1 MKKHRIFVLLM
12 LVFSTIEHLSAQSTD
27 TMYVV
32 KRHVVRDTVYVRDT
46 VRVQDTIIIADYIHS
61 EEFKQLFY
69 ELNGVNA
76 QTPPDSLEKLW
87 AQTVT
92 FLENRVIQYEQQN
105 VSTMDSIK
113 KYGLAGL
120 LLLGLNSLAP
130 AQTEAPQPVSAPKT
144 KTQSVLHDSPFN
156 GFHFGYTLEADFV
169 HPVEMTSMS
178 TGKKTFSSVRYG
190 GRLGL
195 ECSYHFADYFGI
207 SAALDIGCIHLGTRG
222 INGEYFGLSMPLK
235 FEFHYPV
242 ADKLWITANAG
253 VQLRMPLE
261 TFFYGY
267 DKNDGAIIYDYY
279 LGPPVWNSVHYVSYR
294 YNRHVFYADIM
305 ADVGLYYQLPNKNY
319 LRFLLGLDIATT
331 DFANGNVLFMTN
343 NGTSPI
349 NGQYFSE
356 YPSPTENQYVSKRN
370 HYLYFQLAYL
380 HTFSKHRAIKQAQ
393 PHWSFDKSLY
403 RHEFR
408 FGVSDPFG
416 LWLLKNEQK
425 NWLQV
430 GSIYAQIVNEN
441 RPFTPVF
448 SFDYHFRASKWF
460 WLGITTGYSYYK
472 GTVDYAVN
480 YVVLENASI
489 YSWQEK
495 EHQFVIMPEVRFSYL
510 NRPHLTLYSGLAM
523 GFLVNRGN
531 YYRGTVDDQIWFDIV
546 SEATSSPQKIHTSVF
561 SAFQLTAFGLKAGAK
576 HWFGSFEAGFGIK
589 GFANLGVGYEF

>member
-1 MKKHRIFVLLM
+1 MKRHRINVLLM
-12 LVFSTIEHLSAQSTD
+12 LVFSTIEGLLAQSAD

-61 EEFKQLFY
+61 EEFKRLFY
-69 ELNGVNA
+69 ELNGADA
-76 QTPPDSLEKLW
+76 QTPPDSLQKMW

-92 FLENRVIQYEQQN
+92 ILENRVIQYEQQN

-130 AQTEAPQPVSAPKT
+130 AQTEAPLPVSAPKT

-156 GFHFGYTLEADFV
+156 GFHFGYTLEADIV

-195 ECSYHFADYFGI
+195 ECSYHFADYFGV
-207 SAALDIGCIHLGTRG
+207 SAALDIGCISLGTG
-222 INGEYFGLSMPLK
+222 TIGGYFGLSMPLK

-261 TFFYGY
+261 TFSDGY
-267 DKNDGAIIYDYY
+267 DKNEGVSIPNYHLDFGDPVEYIRY
-279 LGPPVWNSVHYVSYR
+279 LSYR
-294 YNRHVFYADIM
+294 YNRSVFYADIM

-319 LRFLLGLDIATT
+319 LRLLLGLDIATT
-331 DFANGNVLFMTN
+331 DFANGNVLFTTN
-343 NGTSPI
+343 DGTSPTD
-349 NGQYFSE
+349 GQYS
-356 YPSPTENQYVSKRN
+356 TENQYVSQRN

-380 HTFSKHRAIKQAQ
+380 HSFSKHRAIKQAQ
-393 PHWSFDKSLY
+393 PHWNDGKTLS

-408 FGVSDPFG
+408 LGVSDPLGFTYLRELFG
-416 LWLLKNEQK
+416 STILGEPIDGISPTK
-425 NWLQV
+425 
-430 GSIYAQIVNEN
+430 QI
-441 RPFTPVF
+441 FTPVF
-448 SFDYHFRASKWF
+448 SLDYHYRASKWF
-460 WLGITTGYSYYK
+460 WLGLTTGYNLYEEK
-472 GTVDYAVN
+472 GYGEPEHLT
-480 YVVLENASI
+480 
-489 YSWQEK
+489 WQNK
-495 EHQFVIMPEVRFSYL
+495 EHHFLIMPSLRFSYL
-510 NRPHLTLYSGLAM
+510 NRPHLTLYSGLSV
-523 GFLVNRGN
+523 GLYIKHGREYIDDDLLIRPITTDHNR
-531 YYRGTVDDQIWFDIV
+531 
-546 SEATSSPQKIHTSVF
+546 VF

>member
-1 MKKHRIFVLLM
+1 MKRHRVLLFIAF
-12 LVFSTIEHLSAQSTD
+12 LFSAIEGLFAQSAD

-156 GFHFGYTLEADFV
+156 GFHFGYTLEADIV

-195 ECSYHFADYFGI
+195 ECSYHFADYFGV
-207 SAALDIGCIHLGTRG
+207 SAALDIGFIH
-222 INGEYFGLSMPLK
+222 EYFGLSMPLK

-242 ADKLWITANAG
+242 VDKLWITANAG

-261 TFFYGY
+261 TFSDGY
-267 DKNDGAIIYDYY
+267 DKNEGVSIPNYHLDFGDPVEHIQY
-279 LGPPVWNSVHYVSYR
+279 LSYR

-331 DFANGNVLFMTN
+331 DFANGNVLFTTN
-343 NGTSPI
+343 DGTSPI
-349 NGQYFSE
+349 SGQYFSD
-356 YPSPTENQYVSKRN
+356 YPPPTENQYVSKRN

-380 HTFSKHRAIKQAQ
+380 HSFSKYRAIKQAQ
-393 PHWSFDKSLY
+393 PHWNADKSLC

-408 FGVSDPFG
+408 LGVSDPLGFTYLREWFYSPILG
-416 LWLLKNEQK
+416 EPTDGISPTK
-425 NWLQV
+425 
-430 GSIYAQIVNEN
+430 QI
-441 RPFTPVF
+441 FTPVF
-448 SFDYHFRASKWF
+448 SLDYHYRASKWF
-460 WLGITTGYSYYK
+460 WLGLTAGYNLYK
-472 GTVDYAVN
+472 EKGYGEPEHLT
-480 YVVLENASI
+480 
-489 YSWQEK
+489 WQYK
-495 EHQFVIMPEVRFSYL
+495 EHHFLIMPSLRFSYL
-510 NRPHLTLYSGLAM
+510 NRPHLTLYSGLSV
-523 GFLVNRGN
+523 GLYIKHGREYIDDDLLIRPITTDHNR
-531 YYRGTVDDQIWFDIV
+531 
-546 SEATSSPQKIHTSVF
+546 VF